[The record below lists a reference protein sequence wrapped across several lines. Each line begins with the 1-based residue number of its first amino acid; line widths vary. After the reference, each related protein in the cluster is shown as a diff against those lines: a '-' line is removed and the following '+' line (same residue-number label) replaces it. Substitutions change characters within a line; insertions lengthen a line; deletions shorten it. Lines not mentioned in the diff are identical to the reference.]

1 VLQVGNHYDDT
12 VFYVA
17 FGFNL
22 KADLT
27 SGAIVVNPIGPV
39 WFIVQSE
46 NYLSLTIWF
55 EQVDGCQI
63 DISLQAIQ
71 SDIHYA
77 DRPFIA
83 ADRPLQEHPGF
94 TVSAPKVEARNK
106 NITAALGSSA
116 LFQAIKRLSP
126 QQRKAAKALHVQELA
141 DILFENRMQVP
152 KKPVLVSHLRLHQW
166 YTDLFQL
173 TSPLQNDK
181 AHLVLN
187 LFKQKLAELEN

>member
-1 VLQVGNHYDDT
+1 MLQVGNHCDDT
-12 VFYVA
+12 VFCVA

-27 SGAIVVNPIGPV
+27 PGAIVVNPTGPV

-46 NYLSLTIWF
+46 NYLSLTMWF

-63 DISLQAIQ
+63 DISPQAIQ

-77 DRPFIA
+77 DRLFT
-83 ADRPLQEHPGF
+83 ADRLLQEHPGF

-106 NITAALGSSA
+106 NVTAALGSSE
-116 LFQAIKRLSP
+116 LFQAQSKLSP
-126 QQRKAAKALHVQELA
+126 QQRKAARALHVQELA
-141 DILFENRMQVP
+141 DILFDDGMQVP
-152 KKPVLVSHLRLHQW
+152 KKPVLVSHLRHHQW
-166 YTDLFQL
+166 CMDLFQL

-181 AHLVLN
+181 AHLALN

>member
-1 VLQVGNHYDDT
+1 MLQVGNHWDDT

-27 SGAIVVNPIGPV
+27 SGAIVANPIGPV

-55 EQVDGCQI
+55 EQVDGSLQI
-63 DISLQAIQ
+63 DTSLQAIQ

-77 DRPFIA
+77 DRPFI

-94 TVSAPKVEARNK
+94 TVSAPKVEARNQ
-106 NITAALGSSA
+106 NLAAAQGSSE
-116 LFQAIKRLSP
+116 LCQAMNKLSP
-126 QQRKAAKALHVQELA
+126 HQRAAAKALHVQELA

-152 KKPVLVSHLRLHQW
+152 KKPVLVGHLRHHQW